1 MRNNGI
7 KMTTERVKISDENIK
22 FLKRMKEKGVSKSA
36 LVNLALSMLMPRL
49 TSIGTTEES
58 IIKAIFEKKF

>member
-1 MRNNGI
+1 
-7 KMTTERVKISDENIK
+7 MTTERVKISDENIK